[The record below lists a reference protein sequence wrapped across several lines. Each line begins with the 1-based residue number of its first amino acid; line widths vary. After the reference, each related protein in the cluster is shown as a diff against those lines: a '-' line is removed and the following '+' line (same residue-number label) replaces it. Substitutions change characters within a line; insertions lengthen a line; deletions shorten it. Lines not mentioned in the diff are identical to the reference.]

1 MVMKK
6 AHRGELREATEKGDG
21 RPLPLGFDHSLSP
34 HSVSK
39 KSPNPLAALL
49 PLPDL
54 SLKQ

>member
-39 KSPNPLAALL
+39 KSPNPLAALR